1 MPKFN
6 AIVDKRLKAK
16 DFAEPNFK
24 DLPSVDLFAAV
35 ILTLIIAITLAHI
48 IASTTGAI

>member
-1 MPKFN
+1 MPKFD
-6 AIVDKRLKAK
+6 AAVDKRLKAK

-24 DLPSVDLFAAV
+24 HLPAIDLFAVV
-35 ILTLIIAITLAHI
+35 ILTLIIAITLAHV